1 MSVESKDEHDFK
13 DTELKML
20 VVSLKEMPATKEVIL
35 TLEQL
40 LCDDASQLE
49 EERNEVTR
57 SRDTYQDLIRLMDQ
71 HRVDRAVQLSI
82 LRSDLFFCQIVILK
96 ICGLKNKTS
105 DFVLNRILTK
115 FLDNYQEDLLPW
127 HESIEPCLSSMTAF
141 ISDREVRSSL

>member
-1 MSVESKDEHDFK
+1 MSVESKDEHDFN

-20 VVSLKEMPATKEVIL
+20 VVSLKEMPVTKDVIL

-40 LCDDASQLE
+40 LCDDTSQLE

-82 LRSDLFFCQIVILK
+82 LRLDRNFFLFQIVL
-96 ICGLKNKTS
+96 
-105 DFVLNRILTK
+105 
-115 FLDNYQEDLLPW
+115 
-127 HESIEPCLSSMTAF
+127 
-141 ISDREVRSSL
+141 

>member
-1 MSVESKDEHDFK
+1 MSVESKDEHDFN

-20 VVSLKEMPATKEVIL
+20 VVSLKEMPVTKDVIL

-40 LCDDASQLE
+40 LCDDTSQLE

-82 LRSDLFFCQIVILK
+82 LRLDRNFFLFLIVL
-96 ICGLKNKTS
+96 
-105 DFVLNRILTK
+105 
-115 FLDNYQEDLLPW
+115 
-127 HESIEPCLSSMTAF
+127 
-141 ISDREVRSSL
+141 